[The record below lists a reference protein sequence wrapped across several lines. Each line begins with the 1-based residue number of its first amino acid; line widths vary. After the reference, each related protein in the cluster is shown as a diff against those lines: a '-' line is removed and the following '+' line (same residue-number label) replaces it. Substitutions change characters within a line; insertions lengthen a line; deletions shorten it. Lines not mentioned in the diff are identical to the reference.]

1 MHQLVK
7 FLWNFF
13 FCFVLKALKVKCVR
27 AGNAF
32 NRFSSTDIRCAVSYA
47 HHRTYYAKIH
57 LSATLFNMN
66 WNGTASYTTIFF
78 FAYEWIFSCIVLTPT
93 RTDEWVNKA
102 NENWGSVEEKRDS
115 KHGRRQKSRKRIIKK
130 KDPEWMKQKTTQRHR
145 ITSNNY
151 R

>member
-1 MHQLVK
+1 MFELET
-7 FLWNFF
+7 L
-13 FCFVLKALKVKCVR
+13 
-27 AGNAF
+27 
-32 NRFSSTDIRCAVSYA
+32 STDSVQQIFVVRCLMLTIV
-47 HHRTYYAKIH
+47 TYYAKIH